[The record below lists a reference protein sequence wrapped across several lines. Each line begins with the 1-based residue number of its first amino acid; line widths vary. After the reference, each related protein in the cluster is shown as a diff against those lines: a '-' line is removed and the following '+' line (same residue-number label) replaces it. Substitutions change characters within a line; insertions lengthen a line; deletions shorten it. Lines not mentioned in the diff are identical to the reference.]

1 MKRTA
6 SFPTSSAWRTRTA
19 HLPARGKKSPAIIHG
34 PLATIAPLLIPVLL
48 AACGGDE
55 GDPTWTMVWSDEFEG
70 PAGQSPS
77 AANWAFDIGT
87 DWGNQQLEYDTDRPE
102 NVSLD
107 GNGNLSITAREE
119 SYMGSAYTS
128 GRIKTQG
135 LFEQTHGRFEAR
147 IKLPTG
153 QGIWPAFWMLGNDID
168 TVNWP
173 QCGEIDI
180 MEYRG
185 QEPSVVL
192 GTVHGPGYSA
202 SAGVTA
208 RYTLQGARFDT
219 DFHVFAIE
227 WTEDEIRWFV
237 DGEHYHTVDPADIG
251 GGEWVF
257 DHPFFI
263 LLNVAVGGGFVG
275 PPDESTTFPQTMLVD
290 WVRVYR
296 SG

>member
-1 MKRTA
+1 MYHSRPQPF
-6 SFPTSSAWRTRTA
+6 SI
-19 HLPARGKKSPAIIHG
+19 AI
-34 PLATIAPLLIPVLL
+34 LIGLCV
-48 AACGGDE
+48 AGCGGGSE
-55 GDPTWTMVWSDEFEG
+55 EQSWALVWSDEFEG
-70 PAGQSPS
+70 PAGQLPDP
-77 AANWAFDIGT
+77 ANWAFDLGT
-87 DWGNQQLEYDTDRPE
+87 DWGNAQLEYDTDRPE

-107 GNGNLSITAREE
+107 GDGNLAITAREE

-135 LFEQTHGRFEAR
+135 LFDQAYGRFEAR

-153 QGIWPAFWMLGNDID
+153 QGIWPAFWMLGSDID
-168 TVNWP
+168 AVGWP

-185 QEPSVVL
+185 QEPGLVL

-202 SAGVTA
+202 AAGVTA
-208 RYTLQGARFDT
+208 TYTLSGGRFDQ
-219 DFHVFAIE
+219 DFHEFAIE
-227 WTEDEIRWFV
+227 WDGEGIRWFV
-237 DGEHYHTVDPADIG
+237 DGDHYHTVRPADT

-275 PPDESTTFPQTMLVD
+275 PPDASTNFPQTMLVD

-296 SG
+296 SE